1 MEIVQCP
8 HCGAMARAPRPGR
21 YQCPKCGGKMEV
33 AATPPVEPPP
43 HPLNDEVFSGRA
55 GAAAFLYRRFVSY
68 RRYRHL
74 GIVWVMGLLNI
85 PIGLVAALCLSNLTY
100 IVPAVWYVLGIVPFT
115 CWWSIRATASILAL
129 KHVPS
134 HVAVPLTLGSI
145 ILCGGGGFFLGL
157 LYHVEPTDLMPF
169 SRNPIFEAA
178 EKEVSFWIL
187 ATLAGMYLGSFLA
200 VHTLLQIE
208 RLQPTS

>member
-8 HCGAMARAPRPGR
+8 HCGATARAPRPGR
-21 YQCPKCGGKMEV
+21 YQCPKCGGIVEV
-33 AATPPVEPPP
+33 AATAPVEPPP
-43 HPLNDEVFSGRA
+43 LNDQVFSDRDGTA
-55 GAAAFLYRRFVSY
+55 DLFYRRFASH

-74 GIVWVMGLLNI
+74 GIVWVMGLINI

-115 CWWSIRATASILAL
+115 CWWSIRATTSILSL
-129 KHVPS
+129 KQVS
-134 HVAVPLTLGSI
+134 SLVAVALTLGSI

-157 LYHVEPTDLMPF
+157 LYHVDPRDIMPF
-169 SRNPIFEAA
+169 SHNPIFEAA

-200 VHTLLQIE
+200 VHALLQVE
-208 RLQPTS
+208 RLQSTS